1 MKTDSPGSAIF
12 TLSARA
18 NHASPF
24 VDAEVADR
32 DAVHHDHNNDKVTT
46 DQVQAAVRLFWQ
58 TWISKSAGSLV
69 DAYATNAMTFRAGSV
84 TIEPGYMGTAQR
96 SREYFHEACI
106 LHLELGPIEVI
117 LLNDTTAVAVYT
129 FQFHALNRAIPS
141 AKENLKEESIPNGR
155 ATQIFRR
162 GHDGKLRI
170 LHEHM
175 SGAV

>member
-1 MKTDSPGSAIF
+1 MKTDFPE
-12 TLSARA
+12 SARFNVSA
-18 NHASPF
+18 RTDHASQLMG
-24 VDAEVADR
+24 AEVADR
-32 DAVHHDHNNDKVTT
+32 DAVRRDHGKVTPE
-46 DQVQAAVRLFWQ
+46 QVQAAVRLFWQ
-58 TWISKSAGSLV
+58 TWMSKSADSLV

-141 AKENLKEESIPNGR
+141 AKESLKEENIPNGR

-175 SGAV
+175 SGAM